1 MRTFP
6 IFFDEIVVMNFF
18 ELKTRRVGGD
28 TLLVCDL
35 SKNLLLIFVAQAL
48 IVLAIVVLFIIPDL
62 ELLIQLAIVVGLLI
76 FEIAPIILIKFARPT
91 LVLRGLQRKIELF
104 GNTRCSG
111 KSQEF
116 PVGQISKFV
125 VIPNIVQEK
134 AVNFSFKA
142 VLKDGNDFTVDDNRF
157 RFIQE
162 SEINQTV
169 QKLSGYSG
177 APAFDSKGNK
187 LPPLSYSL

>member
-1 MRTFP
+1 MWTCS
-6 IFFDEIVVMNFF
+6 IFFDEIVVMKFF
-18 ELKTRRVGGD
+18 ELKTRKVGGY

-104 GNTRCSG
+104 GNTRCTG

-116 PVGQISKFV
+116 PVGQICKCQFV
-125 VIPNIVQEK
+125 
-134 AVNFSFKA
+134 
-142 VLKDGNDFTVDDNRF
+142 
-157 RFIQE
+157 
-162 SEINQTV
+162 
-169 QKLSGYSG
+169 
-177 APAFDSKGNK
+177 
-187 LPPLSYSL
+187 